1 MKTEIVAV
9 AYQGSISPFLE
20 FVKEGEESN
29 RAVATASRTG
39 VVLTLAYHD
48 NSVILAVLPDT
59 TTTTTH

>member
-29 RAVATASRTG
+29 RAEATASRTG
-39 VVLTLAYHD
+39 VVLTLA
-48 NSVILAVLPDT
+48 S
-59 TTTTTH
+59 

>member
-20 FVKEGEESN
+20 FVKEREEFN

-39 VVLTLAYHD
+39 VVLTLA
-48 NSVILAVLPDT
+48 S
-59 TTTTTH
+59 